1 MKQILFG
8 GAALLALMGM
18 ASAAD
23 MPAKMPLKAAPAIGY
38 DWNGFYLGGYY
49 GTSISQTR
57 ATSSVTPGTAQ
68 VNDTGITVGV
78 TVGYNWQFD
87 PRWLVGIE
95 GDIGYLGVD
104 RT

>member
-49 GTSISQTR
+49 GT
-57 ATSSVTPGTAQ
+57 
-68 VNDTGITVGV
+68 
-78 TVGYNWQFD
+78 
-87 PRWLVGIE
+87 
-95 GDIGYLGVD
+95 
-104 RT
+104 